1 MPSCWPPQLGELAA
15 AVAAEEAPIFHPN
28 TGQKLSDAPEVHVHA
43 AAAAGLDV
51 PRYCQVCGRR
61 MVVKVS
67 PAGWFDG
74 CSRQGELVTVRIV
87 YYHHRILYVA

>member
-28 TGQKLSDAPEVHVHA
+28 TGQKLSDAPDVQVHA

-61 MVVKVS
+61 MVVQVR
-67 PAGWFDG
+67 PDGWLAR
-74 CSRQGELVTVRIV
+74 CSRHGELDSV
-87 YYHHRILYVA
+87 LLDN